1 MVGSG
6 IPRRRRW
13 AGRLGAVGAAV
24 AIGLGGL
31 PGTASAAPS
40 SLSDGRLG
48 AATKAAEEA
57 AAQVG
62 QLLDQVGAAQ
72 AGVDDASAR
81 VARALEQVEAQRRAH
96 ETAQA
101 DARTADVAAQE
112 AGVALS
118 DAQGAV
124 ATFARDSYMAG
135 STSPVLEILLT
146 AGSPGQLVERAA
158 LLEAAGSHRSAV
170 LTVVTAAQQRAA
182 EAQAAAQNAVTEAD
196 RSQQAAQDA
205 LASAE
210 AVRAAAARQ
219 VADLQT
225 AQDAMQAQLLQ
236 ARTTLVTLQQQQQPS
251 AAAPSSPPATIPGG
265 EPSSAGSGGGARPAM
280 TGTRSPAASPV
291 ATGAST
297 RATVSMVACSS
308 PRRPGSPSAA
318 LPMSRAPTWPRA
330 LSRSPSRRSV
340 LAVQGPGAW
349 PTCGRNLVG
358 RQPEPLLR
366 RPVAGCDRRPATRF
380 AHGNGRR
387 AGEWHVGRS
396 VLVTGGNRGIGL
408 AIARVLRRGGRRGRR
423 DPPRQRRPRRAL
435 RRPVRRHRLRRRRP
449 RVHRGRGAP
458 GPGRGA
464 GQQRRASPATGC

>member
-101 DARTADVAAQE
+101 DARTADVAARE
-112 AGVALS
+112 AGAVLAG
-118 DAQGAV
+118 ARGAV

-135 STSPVLEILLT
+135 STSPVLEILLA

-196 RSQQAAQDA
+196 RSQQAARDA

-236 ARTTLVTLQQQQQPS
+236 ARTTLVTLQWQPS
-251 AAAPSSPPATIPGG
+251 AAAPSSPPANTPGG
-265 EPSSAGSGGGARPAM
+265 EPSSAGPAPEPAGQDWDAVARCESGGNWSINTGNSFYGGLQFTPSTWLAFGGAAY
-280 TGTRSPAASPV
+280 ASR
-291 ATGAST
+291 ADLAT
-297 RATVSMVACSS
+297 RAEQIAVAEEILTEQ
-308 PRRPGSPSAA
+308 A
-318 LPMSRAPTWPRA
+318 
-330 LSRSPSRRSV
+330 
-340 LAVQGPGAW
+340 PGAW
-349 PTCGRNLVG
+349 PTCGRSL
-358 RQPEPLLR
+358 
-366 RPVAGCDRRPATRF
+366 VAG
-380 AHGNGRR
+380 
-387 AGEWHVGRS
+387 S
-396 VLVTGGNRGIGL
+396 
-408 AIARVLRRGGRRGRR
+408 
-423 DPPRQRRPRRAL
+423 
-435 RRPVRRHRLRRRRP
+435 
-449 RVHRGRGAP
+449 
-458 GPGRGA
+458 
-464 GQQRRASPATGC
+464 

>member
-265 EPSSAGSGGGARPAM
+265 EPSSAAPAAEPAGHDWDAVARCESGGDWSINTGNGFYGGLQFTPSTWLAFGGAAY
-280 TGTRSPAASPV
+280 ASR
-291 ATGAST
+291 ADLAT
-297 RATVSMVACSS
+297 RAEQIAVAEE
-308 PRRPGSPSAA
+308 
-318 LPMSRAPTWPRA
+318 
-330 LSRSPSRRSV
+330 V
-340 LAVQGPGAW
+340 LAEQGPGAW
-349 PTCGRNLVG
+349 PTCGRNLV
-358 RQPEPLLR
+358 
-366 RPVAGCDRRPATRF
+366 AGT
-380 AHGNGRR
+380 
-387 AGEWHVGRS
+387 
-396 VLVTGGNRGIGL
+396 
-408 AIARVLRRGGRRGRR
+408 
-423 DPPRQRRPRRAL
+423 
-435 RRPVRRHRLRRRRP
+435 
-449 RVHRGRGAP
+449 
-458 GPGRGA
+458 
-464 GQQRRASPATGC
+464 

>member
-1 MVGSG
+1 MVGPG
-6 IPRRRRW
+6 ITRCRRW
-13 AGRLGAVGAAV
+13 AGRLGAVGVTV

-40 SLSDGRLG
+40 SPSDGRLG

-57 AAQVG
+57 AAQVE
-62 QLLDQVGAAQ
+62 QLLGQVGAAQ

-112 AGVALS
+112 AGAALS
-118 DAQGAV
+118 GARGVV
-124 ATFARDSYMAG
+124 ATFARDSNMAG

-210 AVRAAAARQ
+210 AVRAAATRQ

-236 ARTTLVTLQQQQQPS
+236 ARTTLVTLQQQPPPS
-251 AAAPSSPPATIPGG
+251 AAAPSSPPVNTPAG
-265 EPSSAGSGGGARPAM
+265 EQSSAGPAPAPGGQDWDAVARCESGGNWSIN
-280 TGTRSPAASPV
+280 TGNGFYGGLQFTPSTWLAFGGTAYAPRADLA
-291 ATGAST
+291 T
-297 RATVSMVACSS
+297 RAEQIAVAE
-308 PRRPGSPSAA
+308 R
-318 LPMSRAPTWPRA
+318 
-330 LSRSPSRRSV
+330 V
-340 LAVQGPGAW
+340 LAEQGPGAW
-349 PTCGRNLVG
+349 PTCGRSL
-358 RQPEPLLR
+358 
-366 RPVAGCDRRPATRF
+366 VAGT
-380 AHGNGRR
+380 
-387 AGEWHVGRS
+387 
-396 VLVTGGNRGIGL
+396 
-408 AIARVLRRGGRRGRR
+408 
-423 DPPRQRRPRRAL
+423 
-435 RRPVRRHRLRRRRP
+435 
-449 RVHRGRGAP
+449 
-458 GPGRGA
+458 
-464 GQQRRASPATGC
+464 